1 MRVCTAQVC
10 MCACASVFVCELV
23 RVHTFMYTYVLA
35 YIHLYTCTSM
45 VEYMQTQKI
54 IVATMHSCVHVCLR
68 VPRAYVF
75 M

>member
-1 MRVCTAQVC
+1 MCMHPQLC
-10 MCACASVFVCELV
+10 MCVCAFVFVCECV

-35 YIHLYTCTSM
+35 YIHIYTCTSM
-45 VEYMQTQKI
+45 VSYMQIRKN
-54 IVATMHSCVHVCLR
+54 IVAPMYSCVHVCLR